1 MKPLIKICGIADL
14 NFLNEVIQ
22 INEINY
28 LGFIFYENSPR
39 NVTKD
44 LLNDIK
50 RFDFKDKRPVCV
62 FVNASSE
69 FIKESIS
76 YFKDPLLQ
84 FQGNETNQ
92 ISSSYKKDYWKV
104 IHVKSIESID
114 RIEEYPDASAI
125 LLENYKKDQFGG
137 TGESFDWDIVKKA
150 NLSQKIVLSG
160 GINVKNVENA
170 IITTIEGLDPASN
183 HPVQQAWIDLQV
195 PQCGYC
201 QSGQIMA
208 AEALLKA
215 NPDPSDEEI
224 DIAMQGHV
232 CRCGTYERIREAINI
247 AAKQTNSSGATA

>member
-76 YFKDPLLQ
+76 YFKNPLLQ
-84 FQGNETNQ
+84 FHGDETNQ
-92 ISSSYKKDYWKV
+92 FCSSFKKDFWKV

-150 NLSQKIVLSG
+150 NLSKKIVLSG
-160 GINVKNVENA
+160 GINVKNVDNA
-170 IITTIEGLDPASN
+170 LSTQP
-183 HPVQQAWIDLQV
+183 W
-195 PQCGYC
+195 C
-201 QSGQIMA
+201 
-208 AEALLKA
+208 
-215 NPDPSDEEI
+215 I
-224 DIAMQGHV
+224 DI
-232 CRCGTYERIREAINI
+232 
-247 AAKQTNSSGATA
+247 NSGVESSIGIKDITLVNKILEKF

>member
-1 MKPLIKICGIADL
+1 MKPLIKICGISDL

-84 FQGNETNQ
+84 FHGDETNQ
-92 ISSSYKKDYWKV
+92 FCSSFKKDFWKV

-137 TGESFDWDIVKKA
+137 TGESFDWNIVEKT
-150 NLSQKIVLSG
+150 NLSKKIVLSG
-160 GINVKNVENA
+160 GINVKNVDNA
-170 IITTIEGLDPASN
+170 ISTQP
-183 HPVQQAWIDLQV
+183 W
-195 PQCGYC
+195 C
-201 QSGQIMA
+201 
-208 AEALLKA
+208 
-215 NPDPSDEEI
+215 I
-224 DIAMQGHV
+224 DINSGV
-232 CRCGTYERIREAINI
+232 ESSIGIKNI
-247 AAKQTNSSGATA
+247 TLVNKILEKF

>member
-22 INEINY
+22 IIEINY

-84 FQGNETNQ
+84 FHGDETNQ
-92 ISSSYKKDYWKV
+92 FCSSFKKDFWKV

-150 NLSQKIVLSG
+150 NFSKKIVLSG
-160 GINVKNVENA
+160 GINVKNVDNA
-170 IITTIEGLDPASN
+170 ISTQP
-183 HPVQQAWIDLQV
+183 W
-195 PQCGYC
+195 C
-201 QSGQIMA
+201 
-208 AEALLKA
+208 
-215 NPDPSDEEI
+215 I
-224 DIAMQGHV
+224 DINSGV
-232 CRCGTYERIREAINI
+232 ESSIGIKNI
-247 AAKQTNSSGATA
+247 TLVNKILEKF

>member
-69 FIKESIS
+69 FIQESIS

-84 FQGNETNQ
+84 FHGDETNQ
-92 ISSSYKKDYWKV
+92 FCSSFKKDFWKV

-150 NLSQKIVLSG
+150 NLSKKIVLSG
-160 GINVKNVENA
+160 GINVKNVDNA
-170 IITTIEGLDPASN
+170 ISTQP
-183 HPVQQAWIDLQV
+183 W
-195 PQCGYC
+195 C
-201 QSGQIMA
+201 
-208 AEALLKA
+208 
-215 NPDPSDEEI
+215 I
-224 DIAMQGHV
+224 DINSGV
-232 CRCGTYERIREAINI
+232 ESSIGIKNI
-247 AAKQTNSSGATA
+247 TLVNKILEKF

>member
-14 NFLNEVIQ
+14 KFLNEVIQ

-62 FVNASSE
+62 FVNASFE

-84 FQGNETNQ
+84 FHGDETNQ
-92 ISSSYKKDYWKV
+92 FCSSFQKDFWKV

-137 TGESFDWDIVKKA
+137 TGESFDWD
-150 NLSQKIVLSG
+150 LSLIH
-160 GINVKNVENA
+160 I
-170 IITTIEGLDPASN
+170 
-183 HPVQQAWIDLQV
+183 
-195 PQCGYC
+195 
-201 QSGQIMA
+201 
-208 AEALLKA
+208 
-215 NPDPSDEEI
+215 
-224 DIAMQGHV
+224 
-232 CRCGTYERIREAINI
+232 
-247 AAKQTNSSGATA
+247 

>member
-84 FQGNETNQ
+84 FHGDETNQ
-92 ISSSYKKDYWKV
+92 FCSSFKKDFWKV

-125 LLENYKKDQFGG
+125 LLENYKKNQFGG
-137 TGESFDWDIVKKA
+137 TGESFDWNIVEKA
-150 NLSQKIVLSG
+150 NLSKKIVLSG
-160 GINVKNVENA
+160 GINVKNVDNA
-170 IITTIEGLDPASN
+170 ISTQP
-183 HPVQQAWIDLQV
+183 W
-195 PQCGYC
+195 C
-201 QSGQIMA
+201 
-208 AEALLKA
+208 
-215 NPDPSDEEI
+215 I
-224 DIAMQGHV
+224 DINSGV
-232 CRCGTYERIREAINI
+232 ESSIGIKNI
-247 AAKQTNSSGATA
+247 TLVNKILEKF

>member
-76 YFKDPLLQ
+76 YFKEPLLQ
-84 FQGNETNQ
+84 FHGDETNQ
-92 ISSSYKKDYWKV
+92 FCSSFKKDFWKV

-137 TGESFDWDIVKKA
+137 TGESFNWDIVKKA
-150 NLSQKIVLSG
+150 NFSKKIVLSG
-160 GINVKNVENA
+160 GINLKNVDNA
-170 IITTIEGLDPASN
+170 ISTQP
-183 HPVQQAWIDLQV
+183 W
-195 PQCGYC
+195 C
-201 QSGQIMA
+201 
-208 AEALLKA
+208 
-215 NPDPSDEEI
+215 I
-224 DIAMQGHV
+224 DINSGV
-232 CRCGTYERIREAINI
+232 ESSIGIKNI
-247 AAKQTNSSGATA
+247 TLVNKILEKF

>member
-76 YFKDPLLQ
+76 YFKNPLLQ
-84 FQGNETNQ
+84 FHGDETNQ
-92 ISSSYKKDYWKV
+92 FCSSFQKDFWKV

-150 NLSQKIVLSG
+150 NLLKKIVLSG
-160 GINVKNVENA
+160 GINVKNVDNA
-170 IITTIEGLDPASN
+170 ISTQP
-183 HPVQQAWIDLQV
+183 W
-195 PQCGYC
+195 C
-201 QSGQIMA
+201 
-208 AEALLKA
+208 
-215 NPDPSDEEI
+215 I
-224 DIAMQGHV
+224 DINSGV
-232 CRCGTYERIREAINI
+232 ESSIGIKNI
-247 AAKQTNSSGATA
+247 TLVNKILEKF

>member
-1 MKPLIKICGIADL
+1 MKPLIKICGISDL

-84 FQGNETNQ
+84 FHGDETNQ
-92 ISSSYKKDYWKV
+92 FCSSFKKDFWKV
-104 IHVKSIESID
+104 IHVKSIESIN

-125 LLENYKKDQFGG
+125 LFENYKKDQFGG

-150 NLSQKIVLSG
+150 NLSKKIVLSG
-160 GINVKNVENA
+160 GINVKNVDNA
-170 IITTIEGLDPASN
+170 ISTQP
-183 HPVQQAWIDLQV
+183 W
-195 PQCGYC
+195 C
-201 QSGQIMA
+201 
-208 AEALLKA
+208 
-215 NPDPSDEEI
+215 I
-224 DIAMQGHV
+224 DINSGV
-232 CRCGTYERIREAINI
+232 ESSIGIKNI
-247 AAKQTNSSGATA
+247 TLVNKILEKF

>member
-1 MKPLIKICGIADL
+1 MKPLIKICGISDL

-84 FQGNETNQ
+84 FHGDETNQ
-92 ISSSYKKDYWKV
+92 FCSSFKKDFWKV

-137 TGESFDWDIVKKA
+137 TGESFNWDIVKKA
-150 NLSQKIVLSG
+150 NFSKKIVLSG
-160 GINVKNVENA
+160 GINVKNVDNA
-170 IITTIEGLDPASN
+170 ISTQP
-183 HPVQQAWIDLQV
+183 W
-195 PQCGYC
+195 C
-201 QSGQIMA
+201 
-208 AEALLKA
+208 
-215 NPDPSDEEI
+215 I
-224 DIAMQGHV
+224 DI
-232 CRCGTYERIREAINI
+232 
-247 AAKQTNSSGATA
+247 NSGVESSIGIKDITLVKKILEKF

>member
-14 NFLNEVIQ
+14 NFLNEVMQ

-84 FQGNETNQ
+84 FHGDETNQ
-92 ISSSYKKDYWKV
+92 FCSSFKKDFWKV

-150 NLSQKIVLSG
+150 NLSKKIVLSG
-160 GINVKNVENA
+160 GINVKNVDNA
-170 IITTIEGLDPASN
+170 ISTQP
-183 HPVQQAWIDLQV
+183 W
-195 PQCGYC
+195 C
-201 QSGQIMA
+201 
-208 AEALLKA
+208 
-215 NPDPSDEEI
+215 I
-224 DIAMQGHV
+224 DINSGV
-232 CRCGTYERIREAINI
+232 ESSIGIKNI
-247 AAKQTNSSGATA
+247 TLVNKILEKF

>member
-84 FQGNETNQ
+84 FHGDETNQ
-92 ISSSYKKDYWKV
+92 FCSSFKKDFWKV

-137 TGESFDWDIVKKA
+137 TGDSFDWDIVKKA
-150 NLSQKIVLSG
+150 NLSKKIVLSG
-160 GINVKNVENA
+160 GINVKNVDNA
-170 IITTIEGLDPASN
+170 ISTQP
-183 HPVQQAWIDLQV
+183 W
-195 PQCGYC
+195 C
-201 QSGQIMA
+201 
-208 AEALLKA
+208 
-215 NPDPSDEEI
+215 I
-224 DIAMQGHV
+224 DINSGV
-232 CRCGTYERIREAINI
+232 ESSIGIKNI
-247 AAKQTNSSGATA
+247 TLVNKILEKF

>member
-84 FQGNETNQ
+84 FHGDETNQ
-92 ISSSYKKDYWKV
+92 FCSSFQKDFWKV

-125 LLENYKKDQFGG
+125 LLENYKKNQFGG
-137 TGESFDWDIVKKA
+137 TCESFDWKILEKA
-150 NLSQKIVLSG
+150 NLSKKIVLSG
-160 GINVKNVENA
+160 GINVKNVDNA
-170 IITTIEGLDPASN
+170 ISTQP
-183 HPVQQAWIDLQV
+183 W
-195 PQCGYC
+195 C
-201 QSGQIMA
+201 
-208 AEALLKA
+208 
-215 NPDPSDEEI
+215 I
-224 DIAMQGHV
+224 DINSGV
-232 CRCGTYERIREAINI
+232 ESSIGIKNI
-247 AAKQTNSSGATA
+247 TLVNKILEKF

>member
-84 FQGNETNQ
+84 FHGDETNQ
-92 ISSSYKKDYWKV
+92 FCSSFQKDFWKV

-125 LLENYKKDQFGG
+125 LFENYKKDQFGG
-137 TGESFDWDIVKKA
+137 TGESFDWSILKKA
-150 NLSQKIVLSG
+150 NFSKKIVLSG
-160 GINVKNVENA
+160 GINVKNVDNA
-170 IITTIEGLDPASN
+170 ISTQP
-183 HPVQQAWIDLQV
+183 W
-195 PQCGYC
+195 C
-201 QSGQIMA
+201 
-208 AEALLKA
+208 
-215 NPDPSDEEI
+215 I
-224 DIAMQGHV
+224 DINSGV
-232 CRCGTYERIREAINI
+232 ESSIGIKNI
-247 AAKQTNSSGATA
+247 TLVNKILEKF

>member
-69 FIKESIS
+69 FINESIS

-84 FQGNETNQ
+84 FHGDETNQ
-92 ISSSYKKDYWKV
+92 FCSSFQKDFWKV

-125 LLENYKKDQFGG
+125 LLENYKKNQFGG
-137 TGESFDWDIVKKA
+137 TGESFDWKIVEKA
-150 NLSQKIVLSG
+150 NLSKKIVLSG
-160 GINVKNVENA
+160 GINVKNVDNA
-170 IITTIEGLDPASN
+170 ISTQP
-183 HPVQQAWIDLQV
+183 W
-195 PQCGYC
+195 C
-201 QSGQIMA
+201 
-208 AEALLKA
+208 
-215 NPDPSDEEI
+215 I
-224 DIAMQGHV
+224 DI
-232 CRCGTYERIREAINI
+232 
-247 AAKQTNSSGATA
+247 NSGVESSIGIKDITLVNKILEKF

>member
-84 FQGNETNQ
+84 FHGDETNQ
-92 ISSSYKKDYWKV
+92 FCSSFKKDFWKV
-104 IHVKSIESID
+104 IHVKSVESID

-137 TGESFDWDIVKKA
+137 TGESFDWNIIEKA
-150 NLSQKIVLSG
+150 NLSTKIVLSG
-160 GINVKNVENA
+160 GINIKNVDNA
-170 IITTIEGLDPASN
+170 ISTQP
-183 HPVQQAWIDLQV
+183 W
-195 PQCGYC
+195 C
-201 QSGQIMA
+201 
-208 AEALLKA
+208 
-215 NPDPSDEEI
+215 I
-224 DIAMQGHV
+224 DINSGV
-232 CRCGTYERIREAINI
+232 ESSIGIKNI
-247 AAKQTNSSGATA
+247 TLVNKILEKF

>member
-84 FQGNETNQ
+84 FHGNETNQ
-92 ISSSYKKDYWKV
+92 FCSSFKKDFWKV

-125 LLENYKKDQFGG
+125 LLENYKKNQFGG
-137 TGESFDWDIVKKA
+137 TGESFDWKIVEKA
-150 NLSQKIVLSG
+150 NLSKKIVLSG
-160 GINVKNVENA
+160 GINVKNVDNA
-170 IITTIEGLDPASN
+170 ISTQP
-183 HPVQQAWIDLQV
+183 W
-195 PQCGYC
+195 C
-201 QSGQIMA
+201 
-208 AEALLKA
+208 
-215 NPDPSDEEI
+215 I
-224 DIAMQGHV
+224 DI
-232 CRCGTYERIREAINI
+232 
-247 AAKQTNSSGATA
+247 NSGVESSIGIKDITLVNKILEKF

>member
-84 FQGNETNQ
+84 FHGDETNQ
-92 ISSSYKKDYWKV
+92 FCSSFKKDFWKV

-137 TGESFDWDIVKKA
+137 TGESFDWSILKKA
-150 NLSQKIVLSG
+150 NFSKKIVLSG
-160 GINVKNVENA
+160 GINVKNVDNA
-170 IITTIEGLDPASN
+170 ISTQP
-183 HPVQQAWIDLQV
+183 W
-195 PQCGYC
+195 C
-201 QSGQIMA
+201 
-208 AEALLKA
+208 
-215 NPDPSDEEI
+215 I
-224 DIAMQGHV
+224 DINSGV
-232 CRCGTYERIREAINI
+232 ESSIGIKNI
-247 AAKQTNSSGATA
+247 TLVNKILEKF

>member
-1 MKPLIKICGIADL
+1 MKPLIKICGISDL

-39 NVTKD
+39 NVTRD

-84 FQGNETNQ
+84 FHGDETNQ
-92 ISSSYKKDYWKV
+92 FCSSFKKDFWKV

-137 TGESFDWDIVKKA
+137 TGESFDWNIVKKA
-150 NLSQKIVLSG
+150 NFSKKIVLSG
-160 GINVKNVENA
+160 GINVKNVDNA
-170 IITTIEGLDPASN
+170 ISTQP
-183 HPVQQAWIDLQV
+183 W
-195 PQCGYC
+195 C
-201 QSGQIMA
+201 
-208 AEALLKA
+208 
-215 NPDPSDEEI
+215 I
-224 DIAMQGHV
+224 DI
-232 CRCGTYERIREAINI
+232 
-247 AAKQTNSSGATA
+247 NSGVESSIGIKDITLVNKILEKF

>member
-84 FQGNETNQ
+84 FHGDETNQ
-92 ISSSYKKDYWKV
+92 FCSSFKKDFWKV
-104 IHVKSIESID
+104 IHVNSIESIN

-125 LLENYKKDQFGG
+125 LFENYKKDQFGG

-150 NLSQKIVLSG
+150 NLSKKIVLSG
-160 GINVKNVENA
+160 GINVKNVDNA
-170 IITTIEGLDPASN
+170 ISTQP
-183 HPVQQAWIDLQV
+183 W
-195 PQCGYC
+195 C
-201 QSGQIMA
+201 
-208 AEALLKA
+208 
-215 NPDPSDEEI
+215 I
-224 DIAMQGHV
+224 DINSGV
-232 CRCGTYERIREAINI
+232 ESSIGIKNI
-247 AAKQTNSSGATA
+247 TLVNKILEKF

>member
-14 NFLNEVIQ
+14 KFLNEVIQ

-44 LLNDIK
+44 LLNNIK

-62 FVNASSE
+62 FVNASFE

-84 FQGNETNQ
+84 FHGDETNQ
-92 ISSSYKKDYWKV
+92 FCSSFKKDFWKV

-125 LLENYKKDQFGG
+125 LFENYKKDQFGG

-150 NLSQKIVLSG
+150 NLLKKIVLSG
-160 GINVKNVENA
+160 GINVKNVDNA
-170 IITTIEGLDPASN
+170 ISTQP
-183 HPVQQAWIDLQV
+183 W
-195 PQCGYC
+195 C
-201 QSGQIMA
+201 
-208 AEALLKA
+208 
-215 NPDPSDEEI
+215 I
-224 DIAMQGHV
+224 DINSGV
-232 CRCGTYERIREAINI
+232 ESSIGIKNI
-247 AAKQTNSSGATA
+247 TLVNKILEKF

>member
-1 MKPLIKICGIADL
+1 MKPLIKICGISDL

-28 LGFIFYENSPR
+28 LGFIFYESSPR

-76 YFKDPLLQ
+76 YFKEPLLQ
-84 FQGNETNQ
+84 FHGDETNQ
-92 ISSSYKKDYWKV
+92 FCSSFKKDFWKV

-137 TGESFDWDIVKKA
+137 TGESFNWDIVKKA
-150 NLSQKIVLSG
+150 NFSKKIVLSG
-160 GINVKNVENA
+160 GINVKNVDNA
-170 IITTIEGLDPASN
+170 ISTQP
-183 HPVQQAWIDLQV
+183 W
-195 PQCGYC
+195 C
-201 QSGQIMA
+201 
-208 AEALLKA
+208 
-215 NPDPSDEEI
+215 I
-224 DIAMQGHV
+224 DI
-232 CRCGTYERIREAINI
+232 
-247 AAKQTNSSGATA
+247 NSGVESSIGIKDITLVKKILEKF

>member
-1 MKPLIKICGIADL
+1 MKPLIKICGISDL

-84 FQGNETNQ
+84 FHGDETNQ
-92 ISSSYKKDYWKV
+92 FCSSFKKDFWKV

-137 TGESFDWDIVKKA
+137 TGESFDWNIVKKA
-150 NLSQKIVLSG
+150 NFSKKIVLSG
-160 GINVKNVENA
+160 GINVKNVDNA
-170 IITTIEGLDPASN
+170 ISTQP
-183 HPVQQAWIDLQV
+183 W
-195 PQCGYC
+195 C
-201 QSGQIMA
+201 
-208 AEALLKA
+208 
-215 NPDPSDEEI
+215 I
-224 DIAMQGHV
+224 DINSGV
-232 CRCGTYERIREAINI
+232 ESSIGIKNI
-247 AAKQTNSSGATA
+247 TLVNKILEKF

>member
-84 FQGNETNQ
+84 FHGDETNQ
-92 ISSSYKKDYWKV
+92 FCSSFKRDFWKV

-150 NLSQKIVLSG
+150 NFSKKIVLSG
-160 GINVKNVENA
+160 GINVKNVDNA
-170 IITTIEGLDPASN
+170 ISTQP
-183 HPVQQAWIDLQV
+183 W
-195 PQCGYC
+195 C
-201 QSGQIMA
+201 
-208 AEALLKA
+208 
-215 NPDPSDEEI
+215 I
-224 DIAMQGHV
+224 DI
-232 CRCGTYERIREAINI
+232 
-247 AAKQTNSSGATA
+247 NSGVESSIGIKDITLVNKILEKF

>member
-62 FVNASSE
+62 FVNATSE

-84 FQGNETNQ
+84 FHGDETNQ
-92 ISSSYKKDYWKV
+92 FCSSFQKDFWKV

-150 NLSQKIVLSG
+150 NFSKKIVLSG
-160 GINVKNVENA
+160 GINVKNVDNA
-170 IITTIEGLDPASN
+170 ISTQP
-183 HPVQQAWIDLQV
+183 W
-195 PQCGYC
+195 C
-201 QSGQIMA
+201 
-208 AEALLKA
+208 
-215 NPDPSDEEI
+215 I
-224 DIAMQGHV
+224 DINSGV
-232 CRCGTYERIREAINI
+232 ESSIGIKNI
-247 AAKQTNSSGATA
+247 TLVNKILEKF

>member
-14 NFLNEVIQ
+14 NFLKEVIQ
-22 INEINY
+22 INEISY

-69 FIKESIS
+69 FINESIS

-84 FQGNETNQ
+84 FHGNETNQ
-92 ISSSYKKDYWKV
+92 FCSSFKKDFWKV

-125 LLENYKKDQFGG
+125 LLENYKKNQFGG
-137 TGESFDWDIVKKA
+137 TGESFDWKIVEKA
-150 NLSQKIVLSG
+150 NLSKKIVLSG
-160 GINVKNVENA
+160 GINVKNVDNA
-170 IITTIEGLDPASN
+170 ISTQP
-183 HPVQQAWIDLQV
+183 W
-195 PQCGYC
+195 C
-201 QSGQIMA
+201 
-208 AEALLKA
+208 
-215 NPDPSDEEI
+215 I
-224 DIAMQGHV
+224 DINSGV
-232 CRCGTYERIREAINI
+232 ESSIGIKNI
-247 AAKQTNSSGATA
+247 TLVNKILEKF

>member
-84 FQGNETNQ
+84 FHGDETNQ
-92 ISSSYKKDYWKV
+92 FCSSFKKDFWKV
-104 IHVKSIESID
+104 IHVKSIESIN

-125 LLENYKKDQFGG
+125 LFENYKKDQFGG

-150 NLSQKIVLSG
+150 NLSKKIVLSG
-160 GINVKNVENA
+160 GINVKNVDNA
-170 IITTIEGLDPASN
+170 ISTQP
-183 HPVQQAWIDLQV
+183 W
-195 PQCGYC
+195 C
-201 QSGQIMA
+201 
-208 AEALLKA
+208 
-215 NPDPSDEEI
+215 I
-224 DIAMQGHV
+224 DINSGV
-232 CRCGTYERIREAINI
+232 ESSIGIKNI
-247 AAKQTNSSGATA
+247 TLVNKILEKF

>member
-1 MKPLIKICGIADL
+1 MKPLIKICGISDL

-62 FVNASSE
+62 FVNATSE

-84 FQGNETNQ
+84 FHGDETNQ
-92 ISSSYKKDYWKV
+92 FCSSFKKDFWKV

-125 LLENYKKDQFGG
+125 LFENYKKDQFGG

-150 NLSQKIVLSG
+150 NLSKKIVLSG
-160 GINVKNVENA
+160 GINVKNVDNA
-170 IITTIEGLDPASN
+170 ISTQP
-183 HPVQQAWIDLQV
+183 W
-195 PQCGYC
+195 C
-201 QSGQIMA
+201 
-208 AEALLKA
+208 
-215 NPDPSDEEI
+215 I
-224 DIAMQGHV
+224 DINSGV
-232 CRCGTYERIREAINI
+232 ESSIGIKNI
-247 AAKQTNSSGATA
+247 TLVNKILEKF

>member
-1 MKPLIKICGIADL
+1 MKPLVKICGIADL

-50 RFDFKDKRPVCV
+50 RYDFKDKRPVCV

-84 FQGNETNQ
+84 FHGDETNQ
-92 ISSSYKKDYWKV
+92 FCSSFKKDFWKV

-137 TGESFDWDIVKKA
+137 TGESFDWNIVKKA
-150 NLSQKIVLSG
+150 NLSKKIVLSG
-160 GINVKNVENA
+160 GINIKNVDNA
-170 IITTIEGLDPASN
+170 ISTQP
-183 HPVQQAWIDLQV
+183 W
-195 PQCGYC
+195 C
-201 QSGQIMA
+201 
-208 AEALLKA
+208 
-215 NPDPSDEEI
+215 I
-224 DIAMQGHV
+224 DINSGV
-232 CRCGTYERIREAINI
+232 ESSIGIKNI
-247 AAKQTNSSGATA
+247 TLVNKILEKF

>member
-14 NFLNEVIQ
+14 KFLNEVIQ

-84 FQGNETNQ
+84 FHGDETNQ
-92 ISSSYKKDYWKV
+92 FCSSFKKDFWKV

-137 TGESFDWDIVKKA
+137 TGESFDWGIVKKA
-150 NLSQKIVLSG
+150 NLSKKIVLSG
-160 GINVKNVENA
+160 GINVKNVDNA
-170 IITTIEGLDPASN
+170 ISTQP
-183 HPVQQAWIDLQV
+183 W
-195 PQCGYC
+195 C
-201 QSGQIMA
+201 
-208 AEALLKA
+208 
-215 NPDPSDEEI
+215 I
-224 DIAMQGHV
+224 DINSGV
-232 CRCGTYERIREAINI
+232 ESSIGIKNI
-247 AAKQTNSSGATA
+247 TLVNKILEKF

>member
-62 FVNASSE
+62 FVNASFE

-84 FQGNETNQ
+84 FHGDETNQ
-92 ISSSYKKDYWKV
+92 FCSSFKKDFWKV

-125 LLENYKKDQFGG
+125 LLENYKKNQFGG
-137 TGESFDWDIVKKA
+137 TGESFDWKIVEKA
-150 NLSQKIVLSG
+150 NLSKKIVLSG
-160 GINVKNVENA
+160 GINVKNVDNA
-170 IITTIEGLDPASN
+170 ISTQP
-183 HPVQQAWIDLQV
+183 W
-195 PQCGYC
+195 C
-201 QSGQIMA
+201 
-208 AEALLKA
+208 
-215 NPDPSDEEI
+215 I
-224 DIAMQGHV
+224 DI
-232 CRCGTYERIREAINI
+232 
-247 AAKQTNSSGATA
+247 NSGVESSIGVKDITLVKKILEKF

>member
-84 FQGNETNQ
+84 FHGDETNQ
-92 ISSSYKKDYWKV
+92 FCSSFQKDFWKV

-150 NLSQKIVLSG
+150 NFSKKIVLSG
-160 GINVKNVENA
+160 GINVKNVDNA
-170 IITTIEGLDPASN
+170 ISTQP
-183 HPVQQAWIDLQV
+183 W
-195 PQCGYC
+195 C
-201 QSGQIMA
+201 
-208 AEALLKA
+208 
-215 NPDPSDEEI
+215 I
-224 DIAMQGHV
+224 DINSGV
-232 CRCGTYERIREAINI
+232 ESSIGIKNI
-247 AAKQTNSSGATA
+247 TLVNKILEKF

>member
-84 FQGNETNQ
+84 FHGDETNQ
-92 ISSSYKKDYWKV
+92 FCSSFQKDFWKV
-104 IHVKSIESID
+104 IHIKSIESID

-150 NLSQKIVLSG
+150 NLSKKIVLSG
-160 GINVKNVENA
+160 GINVKNVDNA
-170 IITTIEGLDPASN
+170 ISTQP
-183 HPVQQAWIDLQV
+183 W
-195 PQCGYC
+195 C
-201 QSGQIMA
+201 
-208 AEALLKA
+208 
-215 NPDPSDEEI
+215 I
-224 DIAMQGHV
+224 DINSGV
-232 CRCGTYERIREAINI
+232 ESSIGIKNI
-247 AAKQTNSSGATA
+247 TLVNKNLEKF